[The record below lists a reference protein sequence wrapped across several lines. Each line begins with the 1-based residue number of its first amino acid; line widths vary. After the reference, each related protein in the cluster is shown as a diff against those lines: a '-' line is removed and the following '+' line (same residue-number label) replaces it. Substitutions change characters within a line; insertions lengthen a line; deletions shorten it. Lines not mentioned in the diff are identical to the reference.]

1 MTLSK
6 QILVG
11 LAAGAAV
18 GLFLGKKGVVR
29 TAERTQRRNAMIR
42 IIGRILLVGGLAT
55 AWRTVAAGAL
65 LLGGFAAPV
74 AAEAPDKAIRQAF
87 EDVLRREPSDRELRR
102 YRDLMNDEHWTERD
116 VRDDLRRRSDYQRN
130 SQRKFQDPDRLVR
143 RAYQD
148 ILDREP
154 DAEGL
159 RLYRSRMVD
168 QDWTEQDVREALRKS
183 PEYARHSVESADRI
197 VGRAYG
203 DVLGREPDSN
213 GLRIYRDKVLNQGWD
228 EYDVNAALRKSPEYR
243 QKGLG
248 TNAGATAQSGKS
260 KSTTTRAQA
269 EDVVRRAYQSVLG
282 RDPDPGSQGY
292 VDHVLRDHWTEADV
306 ARELR
311 KSAEYRSKPR

>member
-1 MTLSK
+1 
-6 QILVG
+6 
-11 LAAGAAV
+11 
-18 GLFLGKKGVVR
+18 
-29 TAERTQRRNAMIR
+29 MIR
-42 IIGRILLVGGLAT
+42 IVGRVLLVAGLGT
-55 AWRTVAAGAL
+55 AWPAVTVGAL
-65 LLGGFAAPV
+65 LLGGLAAPV

-183 PEYARHSVESADRI
+183 PEY
-197 VGRAYG
+197 
-203 DVLGREPDSN
+203 
-213 GLRIYRDKVLNQGWD
+213 
-228 EYDVNAALRKSPEYR
+228 R